1 MQFTN
6 TIKVI
11 ASYVLATGTGSLFA
25 QQNTVNAICSTDQA
39 WCEMAAQEYTRA
51 TGAKVLQTR
60 KDKRGQ
66 TPINSMICI
75 DHLYG
80 LSAG

>member
-11 ASYVLATGTGSLFA
+11 AAYVLATGTSSLFA

-39 WCEMAAQEYTRA
+39 WCEQAAQEYTRA
-51 TGAKVLQTR
+51 TGAK
-60 KDKRGQ
+60 G
-66 TPINSMICI
+66 
-75 DHLYG
+75 G
-80 LSAG
+80 